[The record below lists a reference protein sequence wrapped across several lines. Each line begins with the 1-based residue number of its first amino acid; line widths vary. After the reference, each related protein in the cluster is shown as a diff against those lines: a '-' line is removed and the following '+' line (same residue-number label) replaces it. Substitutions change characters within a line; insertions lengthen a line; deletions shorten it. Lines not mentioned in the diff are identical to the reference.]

1 MFNKDTFRLIK
12 KTFNRFF
19 TIVCI
24 VIIGVAF
31 MMGLLSCSQVMKDSV
46 EAYYDQSNL
55 CDIQFYSSYG
65 FCQEDVDQ
73 LKTVSGIDQI
83 YPSKFKDVYSRFN
96 EQSDVVL
103 RIRELDS
110 TVNKYKLV
118 SGRKPQ
124 SQDEVLVLDKGN
136 LQIGDEIEIY
146 LVDEEISDYLSK
158 SSFKVVGIQILYL
171 NPILQYIVLS
181 RILRL

>member
-1 MFNKDTFRLIK
+1 
-12 KTFNRFF
+12 
-19 TIVCI
+19 
-24 VIIGVAF
+24 
-31 MMGLLSCSQVMKDSV
+31 MKDSV
-46 EAYYDQSNL
+46 EEYYDQSNL
-55 CDIQFYSSYG
+55 CDIQIYSSYG

-83 YPSKFKDVYSRFN
+83 YPSKFKDVYGRFN
-96 EQSDVVL
+96 DQSDVVL

-158 SSFKVVGIQILYL
+158 SSFKVVGIVDSSEYMAHFLGTSL
-171 NPILQYIVLS
+171 LDNMDLS
-181 RILRL
+181 NVVYCDNSNFIFE